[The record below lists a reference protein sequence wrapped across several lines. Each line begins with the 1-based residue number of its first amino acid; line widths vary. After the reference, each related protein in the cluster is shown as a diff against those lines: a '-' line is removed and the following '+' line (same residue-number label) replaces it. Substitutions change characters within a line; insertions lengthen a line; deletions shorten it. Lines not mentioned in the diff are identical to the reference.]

1 MVQKH
6 KSLCR
11 WKVQKVWEFSYKIKF
26 HTINSNKIL
35 EKERNKENSSFW
47 KLQFLARMPISTIF
61 PLFSEVIILQKEFL
75 FLTEKLLI
83 ELKW

>member
-6 KSLCR
+6 KFLCR
-11 WKVQKVWEFSYKIKF
+11 WKVQKVWGSFYKIKS

-35 EKERNKENSSFW
+35 EKEKNKENSSFW

-61 PLFSEVIILQKEFL
+61 PLSSEVTILQKEFL

-83 ELKW
+83 KLKW